1 MYIYGMTALSSEY
14 ASPEIDE
21 LSLVETRTELTR
33 RVSLAQYTDRC
44 TVITKHR
51 RPAAALVP
59 IRVLAFYLAAHSS
72 GVRSEKSIE
81 EIAAEMAELTSG
93 DTSLH
98 DDIVEA
104 VRALRESTS

>member
-1 MYIYGMTALSSEY
+1 
-14 ASPEIDE
+14 
-21 LSLVETRTELTR
+21 
-33 RVSLAQYTDRC
+33 
-44 TVITKHR
+44 
-51 RPAAALVP
+51 VP